1 MLEPKDQL
9 AIVGMAFRLPGG
21 IHDEEGFWDLLVR
34 GGNTVG
40 RIGPER
46 WDTGGLEHP
55 TRGEPG
61 RSVTFAAGVLDRIEE
76 FDAAFFGIS
85 PREAR
90 LMDPQQRL
98 VLELAWEALE
108 NGGQVPSALAG
119 GDCAVYVGA
128 SSADLLLR
136 MADDPSAV
144 EAHTMTGALPSII
157 ANRVSYTLDLR
168 GPSLTVDTACSS
180 SLVALDQACR
190 AIRSGEASAALVGG
204 VNLLLHPLP
213 FVGFSKAS
221 MLSQGGRCRTFDG
234 RGDGY
239 VRSEGGVVLF
249 IKPLQRAL
257 ADGDPIQ
264 AVILATGVNSDGRN
278 EGMTLPRPETQADL
292 IRRTVRAAG
301 VDPTDVVYVEAHG
314 TGTAVGDP
322 VETAALGAAL
332 GTGRS
337 AGSPLFVGS
346 VKTNLG
352 HLEPAS
358 GLAGL
363 VKCVLALKRRTLPP
377 SLPPDAPNPQ
387 LHLEERGLRVVERP
401 APLPDAGK
409 ALVMGVSSFGFGGT
423 NAHATLAEFRASA
436 SAPLQPDRTPPPRLE
451 GTAPLILSARTDQ
464 ALRDLAAR
472 YVERLAGAD
481 DDELYRVAFNAAMRR
496 QRLDQG
502 AAVVGEGVED
512 VVARLRA
519 LASGDDAPGLIRSS
533 RLGDGVPV
541 AFVYSG
547 NGAQWAGMGRLLLDS
562 DPVFAEAVR
571 EVDGL
576 VARSAGISILEE
588 LRRAPGT
595 DRLHLTEVAQPAL
608 FAIQVGITAVLRARG
623 LEPDAVTGHS
633 VGEIAAAWA
642 AGCLTLEQ
650 AVEVIVERSAAQG
663 RTAGAGRMAAVGR
676 SADEVRETLAREGL
690 EGQVEVSVVN
700 SPRDVTVSGSLE
712 ALDALG
718 RVAEKE
724 GAYFRILDLDY
735 AFHSRHMDGQRE
747 RILHRLGHLRPSA
760 GTVPFVST
768 VTGVAAPGTDLDG
781 AYWWDNIR
789 QPVLFSSAVGHLLER
804 GVRIFVEIGP
814 HAIMQRYLAAC
825 LREERIQGAPLP
837 TLQREDD
844 GPDRLTEALWRV
856 HLLGGSVRLD
866 RHFPTEVP
874 YTPLP
879 VYPWQRERHWP
890 DPTNEARGPLHHRK
904 VHPLL
909 GWEAGDHPAVWENHL
924 DPRLLP
930 WLRDHRVGGRT
941 LFPATGF
948 VEMALAASARW
959 RPDARRHE
967 VEGLE
972 IRAPMPL
979 QEDRARTVRFELD
992 REDGTFRIRGRERL
1006 SQEPWVLHAVGRL
1019 AEPPDGWG
1027 EASLALPAH
1036 PGDRARVSDAD
1047 GHYALTR
1054 SLGFDFGP
1062 AFQGFRGAWR
1072 EGEGRVLA
1080 ELDRPAGLGDDA
1092 DGLILHPAL
1101 LDASLQAVLHA
1112 VAKDVEPLGTEALIP
1127 VRVDRILVHRPG
1139 VDPRWCRVTV
1149 SARSRRSLLMDVD
1162 LYDAGGDP
1170 VARVEGCRLRATSAL
1185 SRNGPEPEAWAW
1197 TTEVRPLGAEGPSPA
1212 PAPGDFAEALA
1223 RTFASPTSRE
1233 RRRLRR
1239 DEVLPLMEALAGLFA
1254 LEATRDAFPTSDGP
1268 LVPPPALAAH
1278 PFTSWLYRTLR
1289 EDGFL
1294 EDRGGLPQIVPP
1306 SPPPPPAAQVWTAI
1320 LGDHPE
1326 YLPDLSLL
1334 GRMGR
1339 QLPRLLRGET
1349 SPEELSALLVEEG
1362 VWGRYAGGSPG
1373 VIEIRE
1379 ALAAALAPRLRAWPA
1394 HRRLR
1399 ILEVG
1404 GESLFPAL
1412 AEALPADRCDFV
1424 HVFAGSAPPEA
1435 LRGQADDGAPGLQL
1449 LPAALGADLPQEC
1462 VAAGPYDVVVVEGLQ
1477 DLGTEDASLL
1487 RQTVAVLAHG
1497 GLLILPGRVPDR
1509 LSELLGALG
1518 APDRRALPPERLTH
1532 LLAEVGLEQ
1541 VAVAL
1546 EPDAGSPP
1554 SGCYAVLARG
1564 PAREA
1569 RPAPPDRQGERWL
1582 VLVRSLGAALAR
1594 ALRTSGRA
1602 VVEAVPGSGLRRI
1615 GEDRYSFD
1623 PLDPSGVEALLAAVH
1638 ESGGGVAHVVDTLA
1652 LDACGVA
1659 PAPGGDPTVEAE
1671 HRVLSALHLVR
1682 AVEARLGQD
1691 GDDPPRLWYLTRGA
1705 ATFADPERV
1714 SPSALTGAPLWGFGR
1729 VLMNEHPELRCTLVD
1744 LQDDGPA
1751 AAVIPRL
1758 LDELLEPDG
1767 EDEIILA
1774 RDGQRRVARLRPVAL
1789 RPDVAVAPS
1798 EVGLE
1803 LALPGQMRSLTWT
1816 ARRRRDPDEHE
1827 VEIETRAV
1835 GLNFRDVMYAL
1846 GLLSEEAMEGGFAG
1860 ASLGLEV
1867 SGMVRGV
1874 GSAVSEFAAGDE
1886 VVAFTSGGFAGRVVT
1901 PAWAVAKKPGPWSF
1915 AAAATVP
1922 TTFFTAWYALHT
1934 MAGLQRGER
1943 VLIHGAAGGVG
1954 IAAIQIAHHLGAEIF
1969 ATAGTE
1975 ERREILRLLGVRHV
1989 MDSRSLAFSDEVL
2002 RATDGVGVDVVLN
2015 SLAGEAARRNFR
2027 VLRPFGRLLELGKRD
2042 FYENTRLGLRPLKD
2056 NLTYHGI
2063 DADQLML
2070 GRPDLARKVL
2080 REVMELLEAGVF
2092 RPLPYRVFPATQV
2105 LGAFRHMQQSRH
2117 VGKVVVEIGD
2127 APLRA
2132 ARAPKRPAGPRFRDD
2147 RTYLVAGGVGGLGL
2161 RTARWLAEH
2170 GARHLLLVSRS
2181 GPSAPNAAE
2190 AAAAIEAAGARA
2202 LVRACDIEDR
2212 EAVSRLMRECGT
2224 DLPPLAGVVHSAM
2237 VLDDGMILNLDADR
2251 TMRVMAPKVRG
2262 AWNLHVETLGQPLEH
2277 FILFS
2282 SASTHIGNPGQANYV
2297 AANLF
2302 VEALAALRRAEGL
2315 PATCVGWGA
2324 IRDTGYLTRHEDVR
2338 DALRARAGGTGL
2350 TADDALT
2357 ALGALLES
2365 GSSCVAVTDFEWD
2378 ALSRFLSSSGS
2389 PRFAPLARR
2398 SGTARASGTA
2408 GPGVRSLLAEATPE
2422 DARAILIRLVT
2433 EEVARVLYL
2442 PPDGIAPERTL
2453 QEIGMDS
2460 LTGME
2465 LVVALE
2471 ARLELRLPATALS
2484 QHSVSRI
2491 VDVLLSFLGREG
2503 GADAAPAPPD
2513 EGAVALEELQRAAAT
2528 HGVGYEEALARATV
2542 EELHAGRRPAARIP

>member
-1 MLEPKDQL
+1 MLDLKDQL
-9 AIVGMAFRLPGG
+9 AIVGVAFRLPGG

-34 GGNTVG
+34 GGNAVG
-40 RIGPER
+40 TIGPER
-46 WDTGGLEHP
+46 WDAAGLTHP
-55 TRGEPG
+55 ARGEPG

-136 MADDPSAV
+136 TTDDPSGV
-144 EAHTMTGALPSII
+144 EAHTMTGSLPSII

-168 GPSLTVDTACSS
+168 GPSLTLDTACSS

-190 AIRSGEASAALVGG
+190 AIRNGEASAALVGG

-213 FVGFSKAS
+213 FLGFSKAS

-249 IKPLQRAL
+249 IKPLERAL

-278 EGMTLPRPETQADL
+278 EGMTLPRTETQADL

-301 VDPTDVVYVEAHG
+301 VAPADVVYVEAHG
-314 TGTAVGDP
+314 TGTAAGDP

-332 GTGRS
+332 GAGRS
-337 AGSPLFVGS
+337 AANPLYVGS
-346 VKTNLG
+346 VKSNVG

-363 VKCVLALKRRTLPP
+363 VKCLLALKRRTLPP
-377 SLPPDAPNPQ
+377 SLPPEVPNPQ
-387 LHLEERGLRVVERP
+387 LHLEERGLRVVVEP
-401 APLPDAGK
+401 TPLPDCGRP
-409 ALVMGVSSFGFGGT
+409 LVMGVSSFGFGGT
-423 NAHATLAEFRASA
+423 NAHATLAEYRDSA
-436 SAPLQPDRTPPPRLE
+436 ALPLQPDPTP
-451 GTAPLILSARTDQ
+451 PLILSARTDR
-464 ALRDLAAR
+464 ALRDLADR
-472 YVERLAGAD
+472 YAERLADAD
-481 DDELYRVAFNAAMRR
+481 SDGFYRVAYSAAMRR
-496 QRLDQG
+496 QRLDRC
-502 AAVVGEGVED
+502 AAVVGEEVEG

-519 LASGDDAPGLIRSS
+519 LASGDDAPGVIRSE
-533 RLGDGVPV
+533 RLGDRVPV
-541 AFVYSG
+541 AFVFSG
-547 NGAQWAGMGRLLLDS
+547 NGAQWAGMGRRLLDS
-562 DPVFAEAVR
+562 DPVFREAVR

-588 LRRAPGT
+588 LRRDPGT

-608 FAIQVGITAVLRARG
+608 FAIQVGVTEVLRARG

-663 RTAGAGRMAAVGR
+663 RTAGAGRMAAVGL
-676 SADEVRETLAREGL
+676 SADAVRETLAREGL
-690 EGQVEVSVVN
+690 EEQIEVAVVN
-700 SPRDVTVSGSLE
+700 SPRDVTVSGSLDALE
-712 ALDALG
+712 ALGGAL
-718 RVAEKE
+718 EKE
-724 GAYFRILDLDY
+724 GVYFRILDLDY

-747 RILHRLGHLRPSA
+747 RILDRLGHLRPSA

-768 VTGVAAPGTDLDG
+768 VTGAEAPGTELCG

-789 QPVLFSSAVGHLLER
+789 KPVLFSSAVGHLLGR

-825 LREERIQGAPLP
+825 LREVRIQGAPLP

-866 RHFPTEVP
+866 IHFPTEVP

-909 GWEAGDHPAVWENHL
+909 GWEVGDHAAAWENHL

-930 WLRDHRVGGRT
+930 WLGDHRVGGRI

-959 RPDARRHE
+959 RPEARRHE

-992 REDGTFRIRGRERL
+992 PEDGTFRIRGRERL
-1006 SQEPWVLHAVGRL
+1006 SEEPWVLHAVGRL
-1019 AEPPDGWG
+1019 AEPPDGCS
-1027 EASLALPAH
+1027 EPPVAMPAH
-1036 PGDRARVSDAD
+1036 PGDDARIGDAD

-1054 SLGFDFGP
+1054 SLGFDFGA
-1062 AFQGFRGAWR
+1062 AFQGFHGAWR
-1072 EGEGRVLA
+1072 ESERSVLA
-1080 ELDRPAGLGDDA
+1080 ALDRPAVLRGDA
-1092 DGLILHPAL
+1092 DGLLLHPAL

-1112 VAKDVEPLGTEALIP
+1112 VATDAEARGTEALIP
-1127 VRVDRILVHRPG
+1127 VRMDRILVHRTG
-1139 VDPRWCRVTV
+1139 ADPRWCRVTV

-1162 LYDAGGDP
+1162 LYDREGDP

-1185 SRNGPEPEAWAW
+1185 SRTGPEPEAWAW
-1197 TTEVRPLGAEGPSPA
+1197 TTEVRPLGAQGPSPA
-1212 PAPGDFAEALA
+1212 PAPGDFSEAIG

-1239 DEVLPLMEALAGLFA
+1239 DEVLPLLEALAGLFA

-1268 LVPPPALAAH
+1268 LVPPPGLTDH
-1278 PFTSWLYRTLR
+1278 PFTSWLHRTLR

-1294 EDRGGLPQIVPP
+1294 EDREGLPHLITP
-1306 SPPPPPAAQVWTAI
+1306 SPPPPSASQVWTAV

-1334 GRMGR
+1334 GRIGR
-1339 QLPRLLRGET
+1339 QLPRILRGET

-1373 VIEIRE
+1373 VAEIRE
-1379 ALAAALAPRLRAWPA
+1379 ALAASLGPWVRAWPA

-1404 GESLFPAL
+1404 GESIFPAL
-1412 AEALPADRCDFV
+1412 AETLPSDRSDLI
-1424 HVFAGSAPPEA
+1424 HVFAGNAPPEA
-1435 LRGQADDGAPGLQL
+1435 LRGHADDGSGLQL
-1449 LPAALGADLPQEC
+1449 LAAAPGAFLPQEC
-1462 VAAGPYDVVVVEGLQ
+1462 IAAGPYDVVIVEDHLQ
-1477 DLGTEDASLL
+1477 GPGADEAPLL
-1487 RQTVAVLAHG
+1487 RQVVEVLAHG
-1497 GLLILPGRVPDR
+1497 GLLIFPGRVPDR

-1518 APDRRALPPERLTH
+1518 APDRRALPPERLTR
-1532 LLAEVGLEQ
+1532 LLAKAGLGE

-1569 RPAPPDRQGERWL
+1569 RPAPSDRQGERWL

-1594 ALRTSGRA
+1594 ELRASGRA
-1602 VVEAVPGSGLRRI
+1602 VVEAVPGSGFRRS

-1638 ESGGGVAHVVDTLA
+1638 EAGGGVAHIVDTLA
-1652 LDACGVA
+1652 LDEGRTE
-1659 PAPGGDPTVEAE
+1659 PALGGDPTVAAE
-1671 HRVLSALHLVR
+1671 RGVLSALHLVR
-1682 AVEARLGQD
+1682 AVEARLGQ
-1691 GDDPPRLWYLTRGA
+1691 GGGDPPRLWFLTRGA

-1751 AAVIPRL
+1751 AAVLPRL

-1789 RPDVAVAPS
+1789 RPEVAVAPS

-1803 LALPGQMRSLTWT
+1803 LALPGQMRSLAWT
-1816 ARRRRDPDEHE
+1816 ARRRRDPGEHE

-1867 SGMVRGV
+1867 SGIVRSV
-1874 GSAVSEFAAGDE
+1874 GSAVSEFTAGDE

-1901 PAWAVAKKPGPWSF
+1901 PAWAVAKKPSPWSF

-1954 IAAIQIAHHLGAEIF
+1954 LAAIQIAHHLGAEIF

-2027 VLRPFGRLLELGKRD
+2027 ILRPFGRLLELGKRD

-2056 NLTYHGI
+2056 NLTYYGI

-2070 GRPDLARKVL
+2070 GRPGLARTVL

-2092 RPLPYRVFPATQV
+2092 RPLPYRTFPAPQV

-2117 VGKVVVEIGD
+2117 VGKVVVEMEGTPVAA
-2127 APLRA
+2127 APA
-2132 ARAPKRPAGPRFRDD
+2132 RPAPPAFRHD

-2181 GPSAPNAAE
+2181 GPSSTTAAE
-2190 AAAAIEAAGARA
+2190 AAAVIEAAGARA
-2202 LVRACDIEDR
+2202 YIRACDIEDR
-2212 EAVSRLMRECGT
+2212 EAVSRLVRECGA
-2224 DLPPLAGVVHSAM
+2224 DLPPLGGVVHSAM

-2262 AWNLHVETLGQPLEH
+2262 AWNLHVETLGLPLEH

-2302 VEALAALRRAEGL
+2302 MEALAALRRAEGL

-2324 IRDTGYLTRHEDVR
+2324 IRDTGYLTRHEGVR
-2338 DALRARAGGTGL
+2338 EALRARAGGTGL
-2350 TADDALT
+2350 TADDAIT
-2357 ALGALLES
+2357 ALATLLET
-2365 GSSCVAVTDFEWD
+2365 GSSGVAVTDFEWD

-2389 PRFAPLARR
+2389 RRFAPLARR
-2398 SGTARASGTA
+2398 TGTARAGGTK

-2442 PPDGIAPERTL
+2442 PPDGIAPDRTL
-2453 QEIGMDS
+2453 QEMGMDS

-2465 LVVALE
+2465 LVIALE
-2471 ARLELRLPATALS
+2471 ARLDLKLPATALS

-2503 GADAAPAPPD
+2503 GADAAPAPSD
-2513 EGAVALEELQRAAAT
+2513 EGAIALEDLQKAAAI
-2528 HGVGYEEALARATV
+2528 HGVEYEEALARAAV
-2542 EELHAGRRPAARIP
+2542 EEFHAGRRPAARIP